1 MRWKL
6 ALAALII
13 STTQRAYAD
22 EDRLHHHGLPSSE
35 PRFVE
40 CDPKTVK
47 PTPCHVHDPRT
58 AGKMAPHS
66 PALKDPHARQ
76 EYEAWRS
83 GRFPQMY

>member
-1 MRWKL
+1 MPWRL
-6 ALAALII
+6 AFAVVIVCA
-13 STTQRAYAD
+13 TQRAYAD
-22 EDRLHHHGLPSSE
+22 EDHRHHHEPASGE

-40 CDPKTVK
+40 CDPKAVK

-76 EYEAWRS
+76 EYEAWRA